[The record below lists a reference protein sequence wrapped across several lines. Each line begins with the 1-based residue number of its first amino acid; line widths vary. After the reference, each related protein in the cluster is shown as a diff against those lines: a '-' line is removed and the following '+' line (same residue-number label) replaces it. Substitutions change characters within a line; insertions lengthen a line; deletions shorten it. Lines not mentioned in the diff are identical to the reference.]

1 MRYCRINTVSNGT
14 TYTFYGQFDNLLSYD
29 EVEYYI
35 SKAIEDNVEDVQSS
49 DVEEIDLSDIL
60 SLEETK
66 DFSCEEMTADDWI
79 NEVVSDYEH
88 VRPVLSLSVLGDPL
102 DGMVAIYKKYKES
115 IINEPQYLY
124 IMGEINA
131 VEAECKYSNTDKVD
145 SENSYIKVVDKN
157 WKDILQRMKRDS
169 NIGGG
174 FIKTGILT
182 VFDISEEDYIRNKK
196 NTELTF

>member
-35 SKAIEDNVEDVQSS
+35 SKAIEDNVEAVQSS

-60 SLEETK
+60 SLDETE
-66 DFSCEEMTADDWI
+66 DFSCEEMTADDWL

-88 VRPVLSLSVLGDPL
+88 VRPVLSLSVLGDQL
-102 DGMVAIYKKYKES
+102 DGMVAIYKKHKES
-115 IINEPQYLY
+115 MLNKPQYLY

-169 NIGGG
+169 NIGGV

>member
-1 MRYCRINTVSNGT
+1 MRYCKINTVSDGT

-35 SKAIEDNVEDVQSS
+35 SKAIADNIETTQPS
-49 DVEEIDLSDIL
+49 DTEEIILSDIL
-60 SLEETK
+60 SLDETE
-66 DFSCEEMTADDWI
+66 DFSCEEMTADDWL
-79 NEVVSDYEH
+79 NKVVSDYEH

-102 DGMVAIYKKYKES
+102 DGMVAIYKKYEES
-115 IINEPQYLY
+115 IIDKPQYLY

-131 VEAECKYSNTDKVD
+131 VEAECKYSNTDKAD
-145 SENSYIKVVDKN
+145 SENSYIEVVDRN

-169 NIGGG
+169 NIGGV
-174 FIKTGILT
+174 FIKTGVLT
-182 VFDISEEDYIRNKK
+182 VFEISEEDYIRNKK

>member
-60 SLEETK
+60 RLEETK
-66 DFSCEEMTADDWI
+66 DFSCEEMTADDWL

-115 IINEPQYLY
+115 ILNEPQYLY

-169 NIGGG
+169 NIGGV

>member
-1 MRYCRINTVSNGT
+1 MRYCRISTVSNGT

-35 SKAIEDNVEDVQSS
+35 SKAIEDNVENIQSS

-66 DFSCEEMTADDWI
+66 DFSCEEMTADDWL

-115 IINEPQYLY
+115 ILNEPQYLY

-169 NIGGG
+169 NIGGV